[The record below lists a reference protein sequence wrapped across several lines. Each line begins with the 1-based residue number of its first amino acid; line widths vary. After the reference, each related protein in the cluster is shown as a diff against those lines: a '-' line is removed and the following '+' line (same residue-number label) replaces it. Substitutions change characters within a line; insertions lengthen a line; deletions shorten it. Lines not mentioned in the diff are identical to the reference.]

1 MKRVSSKHPSDND
14 SYQTSF
20 PANRTVSA
28 TRKSTEATL
37 LEDAI
42 SPGAVEDEGAFP
54 EEGPGYWAE
63 KGKELMDENYLH
75 LYGVAQV
82 SEILG
87 ISASYFYDAFS
98 ASFKIP
104 PKHYLTNLKIKRAK
118 AMLLTSQSKV
128 REITIKVGFKN
139 RVAFE
144 RSFKKLVGIS
154 PSEYRQSL
162 AVLEKDTRK

>member
-1 MKRVSSKHPSDND
+1 MKRVSSKHPSNSD

-20 PANRTVSA
+20 RANRTVSA
-28 TRKSTEATL
+28 THKSTEGTS

-42 SPGAVEDEGAFP
+42 SSSAFEDEGAFP

-75 LYGVAQV
+75 LYGVARV
-82 SEILG
+82 SESLG

-98 ASFKIP
+98 ASFKIS